1 MSNQDL
7 NESNNSLDLSIKEA
21 LNTIKSDTKKQ
32 VTAPGRVAISPRPVG
47 RAYSSPSTPKS
58 RNVRGFA
65 ANADSKVRVSLLAPS
80 QSYKNVHRYNKNK
93 VAGEL
98 DEFLETEKLVQRE
111 VMSVK
116 VNLKKND
123 VRRPMETRTTLRY
136 PADFTGRTRPVEA
149 GKGRNIKEEPKNTVK
164 EKPQEFNNA
173 ALVSS
178 VKNHRDFI
186 VKFNRNSFSQ
196 NFVLGAI
203 FKAWS
208 MQVKKEKTGGE

>member
-98 DEFLETEKLVQRE
+98 DEFFETE
-111 VMSVK
+111 
-116 VNLKKND
+116 
-123 VRRPMETRTTLRY
+123 
-136 PADFTGRTRPVEA
+136 
-149 GKGRNIKEEPKNTVK
+149 
-164 EKPQEFNNA
+164 PQEFNNA